1 MTGFDYAVLSV
12 LGLSVLWAL
21 FRGLVRELV
30 SMAGWVAAV
39 VLSFMFTTTL
49 ARMLP
54 ESLGGVLAPVLAFL
68 IIFIG
73 TWVASG
79 LIGLILAKLI
89 DAAGLSWTDR
99 LLGALFGLARGLV
112 LVLVAVMLA
121 GLTPVP
127 REPFWRNAMLA
138 PPLETAVTA
147 LKPWLPEG
155 LAQRIRYR

>member
-1 MTGFDYAVLSV
+1 MTGFDYAVLGV
-12 LGLSVLWAL
+12 LGLSLLWAL

-54 ESLGGVLAPVLAFL
+54 ESLGTVLTPVLAFL

-79 LIGLILAKLI
+79 LVGLALSKLI

-99 LLGALFGLARGLV
+99 LLGALFGLARGLI
-112 LVLVAVMLA
+112 LILVAVMLA
-121 GLTPVP
+121 GLTPLP
-127 REPFWRNAMLA
+127 REPFWRNAMLSA
-138 PPLETAVTA
+138 PLETAVTA
-147 LKPWLPEG
+147 LKPLLPEG